1 MQHNKGQFQANQL
14 ELVILNYVMKS
25 IALAFLVI
33 PLLLSASTTRGSQ
46 GFDAQPQ
53 MQARRSAR
61 STGLQPQRSLTSNP
75 IRSLRGGSPPDPTG
89 SIWGGFANH
98 PARSLWG
105 GFPLT
110 PVMGDTTSSYS
121 SALPSSEQSTTC
133 ESTETFCVIEHQFS
147 FQRPFSPIFNTTVV
161 SSYLYGSTQFGDLE
175 PHHGVEIPNPTG
187 TPVLAVDDGT
197 VIVAGTDAHNTYGP
211 WENFYGNL
219 VVLEHHLP
227 GIEEPVYTLYGHL
240 STVKVKVGE
249 TVKGDEPVGEVGATG
264 SAIGSHLHFE
274 VRVGS
279 DQYVDTRNP
288 ALWLVPLDNEDG
300 LQYGVLAGKLENAQ
314 EGPIHASI
322 KAEYYPDNDET
333 PEKTFY
339 IETYATDI
347 ETIKGDDNY
356 QENFVVTDL
365 PPGRYRIAL
374 NASGKWTDRWVEIE
388 SGKLSFVTIVS
399 K

>member
-1 MQHNKGQFQANQL
+1 
-14 ELVILNYVMKS
+14 MKP
-25 IALAFLVI
+25 IIFAFLVI

-46 GFDAQPQ
+46 DLASQPP
-53 MQARRSAR
+53 MQARRSTQ
-61 STGLQPQRSLTSNP
+61 STSLQPQRSLVSNP
-75 IRSLRGGSPPDPTG
+75 TRNLRGGSPPDPTG
-89 SIWGGFANH
+89 SIWGGFADY

-110 PVMGDTTSSYS
+110 PITGNTTNSYF
-121 SALPSSEQSTTC
+121 SALSSSEQSTSC
-133 ESTETFCVIEHQFS
+133 ESTETFCIIEHRFF

-187 TPVLAVDDGT
+187 TPVLAVYDGT
-197 VIVAGTDAHNTYGP
+197 VIVAGTDAHSTYGP

-219 VVLEHHLP
+219 VVLEHDLP
-227 GIEEPVYTLYGHL
+227 EIEEPVYTLYGHL
-240 STVKVKVGE
+240 STVKVQIGE
-249 TVKGDEPVGEVGATG
+249 SVKGGEPIGEVGASG
-264 SAIGSHLHFE
+264 SAIGSHLQFE

-288 ALWLVPLDNEDG
+288 AFWLVPLNDEDS
-300 LQYGVLAGKLENAQ
+300 LQYGILAGKLENAQ

-322 KAEYYPDNDET
+322 KAEYYPDNHET

-347 ETIKGDDNY
+347 ETIKSDDNY
-356 QENFVVTDL
+356 QENFAVMDL
-365 PPGRYRIAL
+365 PSGRYRIAL
-374 NASGKWTDRWVEIE
+374 SASGKWTDRWVEIE
-388 SGKLSFVTIVS
+388 SGKLSFVTIMS